1 MGSQIWVVGMCFW
14 MCVLSYSF
22 TSVSSWI
29 VEDGAVEGIVF
40 IDGEAAIGKI
50 DDDFVCVTIDWWPPE
65 KCDYGTCSW
74 GHASLLNLVCF
85 SYVHLFFNHI
95 IMTEV
100 FINLWFVFFYIN
112 LFLLH
117 LLLLFM
123 LLLLLLLL
131 CFYVFLCFNLQSYF
145 CKLVSIEF
153 LLYFSVFYFFLK
165 NF

>member
-50 DDDFVCVTIDWWPPE
+50 DDDFVCATIDWWPPE

-74 GHASLLNLVCF
+74 GEASLLNLVCF

-95 IMTEV
+95 IMNE
-100 FINLWFVFFYIN
+100 FLSIYGLCSSILISFFYIFCCCSCCFCCCCCVFMSFSVLICSPIFVN
-112 LFLLH
+112 WFLL
-117 LLLLFM
+117 
-123 LLLLLLLL
+123 
-131 CFYVFLCFNLQSYF
+131 NSYCTF
-145 CKLVSIEF
+145 QFFIF
-153 LLYFSVFYFFLK
+153 IYFF